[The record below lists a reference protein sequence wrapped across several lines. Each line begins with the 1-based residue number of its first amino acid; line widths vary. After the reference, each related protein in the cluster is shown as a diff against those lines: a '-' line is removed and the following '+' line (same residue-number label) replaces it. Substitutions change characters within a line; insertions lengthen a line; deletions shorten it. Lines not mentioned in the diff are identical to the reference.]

1 MVVRL
6 SNLYGGNLWAKVRR
20 RLYNEIVPGDKDG
33 WRKQKNKKQKNN
45 CILHWVMS
53 PSLELKLHQINID
66 PKVVVVRMFYTYE
79 LINRGY
85 PKTK

>member
-33 WRKQKNKKQKNN
+33 WRKQKNKKQTRATLNAVK
-45 CILHWVMS
+45 
-53 PSLELKLHQINID
+53 PSATLDQ
-66 PKVVVVRMFYTYE
+66 
-79 LINRGY
+79 
-85 PKTK
+85 